1 MKKRVFVIV
10 MESVGIGSEPDADRF
25 YNAGHNDVG
34 SNTWVHIAE
43 KNHYV
48 KVGEV
53 KTKEMMDIWGGLT
66 LIEKDLR
73 P

>member
-1 MKKRVFVIV
+1 ML
-10 MESVGIGSEPDADRF
+10 
-25 YNAGHNDVG
+25 
-34 SNTWVHIAE
+34 HIAE

-53 KTKEMMDIWGGLT
+53 KTKEMMDVWGGLT